1 MILNAKKRPLIAV
14 ALLLTSLGIT
24 TSCID
29 NSYDLNKDID
39 MTISAGG
46 EHLAIPVG
54 YTEKITLDKI
64 IEIEEGDDLQLV
76 DGEYHLLKGDDIE
89 PSTTK
94 VEDVTIDEIKSNI
107 EKINISKDSSTSS
120 PQQRTSN
127 ENKYNTDFEKT
138 GKIEVTAKRIDEAVK
153 EIGELEAKDKVAFD
167 IFINIEGEF
176 SIVKVT
182 NLQIELPDFLVF
194 ADTQDTEGIIIDKD
208 NHKLSFNDFILKK
221 NTTEEQ
227 GKFHLQLIAY
237 YFAEKAGTGQGL
249 VVTNKEINETYDVK
263 VSGTAEVTLGTT
275 TPTVSSNDK
284 LYIIPQIMIA
294 EMNVQNVTGVIQPK
308 ITPTNTIVKLENLPD
323 FLSDNEVELEITN
336 PTISFIANNPLET
349 PIILNGEMLGKKA
362 DGSMIEGST
371 VKIGNGSKDG
381 NKIQLNPGN
390 NIIILSR
397 TGKSNQENSS
407 TVQNIQVSDIN
418 NLIKKIPDEVNVTL
432 NPVVKND
439 DYYTVELKEDGYTM
453 EGNYDIDIP
462 LNFGSN
468 LKIVYDET
476 IDNFDLDLEDV
487 DIKKAILSINA
498 VNTIPLAMEIKN
510 ENVSALDANG
520 NVIKDI
526 DVTVEGTITESK
538 DGKAE
543 VSSTLNINLNETAE
557 GAISKLDGL
566 KLKVTAVPGQATD
579 VQLLSTQ
586 WLQLTDMKL
595 KIPNGIKVDLN

>member
-1 MILNAKKRPLIAV
+1 MILNAKKRPLIAM

-76 DGEYHLLKGDDIE
+76 DGEYHLLKKGNIDNATTEIGEVTVTGTTTIIE
-89 PSTTK
+89 ATEIAEVAAALTHGQ
-94 VEDVTIDEIKSNI
+94 TMAAHID
-107 EKINISKDSSTSS
+107 
-120 PQQRTSN
+120 
-127 ENKYNTDFEKT
+127 KT
-138 GKIEVTAKRIDEAVK
+138 GTIEVSAHDIDDAIK
-153 EIGELEAKDKVAFD
+153 EIGVLKASSPTELIINLGITAGENMDFD
-167 IFINIEGEF
+167 NITFTDLKITFPSILDFEPYTGLSNNILDLNGLTINKGEEKNISLQVKGYKFGNETPDGKKIIGNTLNINEEVIVEGNTTVD
-176 SIVKVT
+176 VKMGSSGT
-182 NLQIELPDFLVF
+182 ISFTPTIEL
-194 ADTQDTEGIIIDKD
+194 Q
-208 NHKLSFNDFILKK
+208 
-221 NTTEEQ
+221 
-227 GKFHLQLIAY
+227 
-237 YFAEKAGTGQGL
+237 
-249 VVTNKEINETYDVK
+249 
-263 VSGTAEVTLGTT
+263 
-275 TPTVSSNDK
+275 
-284 LYIIPQIMIA
+284 
-294 EMNVQNVTGVIQPK
+294 EMDIQSVTGVIQP
-308 ITPTNTIVKLENLPD
+308 IIEPTGSTVNLENLPD
-323 FLSDNEVELEITN
+323 FLEDDATELDITN
-336 PTISFIANNPLET
+336 PIFSFIAKNPLEA
-349 PIILNGEMLGKKA
+349 PIVLNGTMQGEKN
-362 DGSMIEGST
+362 GSIIEGST
-371 VKIGNGSKDG
+371 VILGRNGIDQQDIILEKGDNIIALSRLGTGGPEGSK
-381 NKIQLNPGN
+381 
-390 NIIILSR
+390 NI
-397 TGKSNQENSS
+397 KVSN
-407 TVQNIQVSDIN
+407 IN
-418 NLIKKIPDEVNVTL
+418 DLIKKIPDVVKVDL
-432 NPVVKND
+432 NPLVEYAT
-439 DYYTVELKEDGYTM
+439 YYTVDLTTSYAM
-453 EGNYDIDIP
+453 ESNYDIDIP

>member
-76 DGEYHLLKGDDIE
+76 DGEYHLLKKGNIDNATTEIGEVTVTGTTTIIE
-89 PSTTK
+89 ATPIAEVAAALTHWQTMAAS
-94 VEDVTIDEIKSNI
+94 IK
-107 EKINISKDSSTSS
+107 
-120 PQQRTSN
+120 
-127 ENKYNTDFEKT
+127 KT
-138 GKIEVTAKRIDEAVK
+138 GTIEVSAHDIDDAIK
-153 EIGELEAKDKVAFD
+153 EIGALKASSPTELIINLGITAGENMDFDNITFTDLKITFPSILDFEPYTGLSNNILYLDGLTINKGEEKNISLQVKGYKFGNETPDKKK
-167 IFINIEGEF
+167 IIGNTLNINEKVIVEGKTTVD
-176 SIVKVT
+176 VKMGSSGT
-182 NLQIELPDFLVF
+182 ISFTPTIEL
-194 ADTQDTEGIIIDKD
+194 Q
-208 NHKLSFNDFILKK
+208 
-221 NTTEEQ
+221 
-227 GKFHLQLIAY
+227 
-237 YFAEKAGTGQGL
+237 
-249 VVTNKEINETYDVK
+249 
-263 VSGTAEVTLGTT
+263 
-275 TPTVSSNDK
+275 
-284 LYIIPQIMIA
+284 
-294 EMNVQNVTGVIQPK
+294 EMDIQSVTGVIQP
-308 ITPTNTIVKLENLPD
+308 IIEPTGSTVNLENLPD
-323 FLSDNEVELEITN
+323 FLEDDATELDITN
-336 PTISFIANNPLET
+336 PIFTFIAKNPLEA
-349 PIILNGEMLGKKA
+349 PIILNGTMQGEKN
-362 DGSMIEGST
+362 GSIIEGST
-371 VKIGNGSKDG
+371 VILGRNGIDQQDIILEKGDNIIALSRLGTGGPEGSK
-381 NKIQLNPGN
+381 
-390 NIIILSR
+390 NI
-397 TGKSNQENSS
+397 KVSN
-407 TVQNIQVSDIN
+407 IN
-418 NLIKKIPDEVNVTL
+418 DLIKKIPDVVKVDL
-432 NPVVKND
+432 NPLVEYAT
-439 DYYTVELKEDGYTM
+439 YYTVDLTTSYAM
-453 EGNYDIDIP
+453 ESNYDIDIP